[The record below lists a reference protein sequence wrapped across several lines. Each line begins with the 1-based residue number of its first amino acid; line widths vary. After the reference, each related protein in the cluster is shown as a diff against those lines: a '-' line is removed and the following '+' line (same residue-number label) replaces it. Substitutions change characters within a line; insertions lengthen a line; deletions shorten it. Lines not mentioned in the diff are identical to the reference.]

1 MSYDTILVSQHDG
14 VMTLTINR
22 PARKNAFNIQQYN
35 DISAA
40 LRAAKDDVSVQ
51 VVVLTG
57 CEGAFSAG
65 QDLTD
70 ATARQG
76 PAEAGPAGFPGYVE
90 ALFDFDKPLL
100 AAVNGVAVGVG
111 VTTLFHCD
119 VVYVAES
126 ARLRLPFASLGI
138 VAEAASSYLLPALIG
153 HQKAAEILYTG
164 RWLTSADALEFG
176 MCAKVLPDDKVLA
189 ETQALAAEIA
199 LQAPSAVRETK
210 RLLMAIRQDGARAA
224 HERELAAL
232 GRCFGSPENME
243 AVMAFM
249 QKRKPD
255 FVKLRQAKN

>member
-1 MSYDTILVSQHDG
+1 MSYETILTSAENG
-14 VMTLTINR
+14 VLTISINR

-40 LRAAKDDVSVQ
+40 LNAAKEDAGVLA
-51 VVVLTG
+51 VVLTG

-70 ATARQG
+70 ASGRQG
-76 PAEAGPAGFPGYVE
+76 PTGGPAGFPAYVE
-90 ALFDFDKPLL
+90 TLLGFDKPLL

-119 VVYVAES
+119 IVYMAES

-138 VAEAASSYLLPALIG
+138 VAEAGSSYLLPQLIG
-153 HQKAAEILYTG
+153 HQKAAELLYTG
-164 RWLTSADALEFG
+164 RWIAAADALVLG
-176 MCAKVLPDDKVLA
+176 LCARVVPDADILRATRELA
-189 ETQALAAEIA
+189 GEIA
-199 LQAPSAVRETK
+199 EQAPSAVRETK
-210 RLLMAIRQDGARAA
+210 RLLMAVRRDGALAA

-232 GRCFGSPENME
+232 ARCFGSPENME

-255 FVKLRQAKN
+255 FAKLRAAG